1 METYKEMLQNI
12 NTYFGTL
19 GKTRNNGTMS
29 EKKQI
34 VENVKSTL
42 KKVIREGI
50 ELPNNDRR
58 QIRDKVAKLKKWY
71 NNTENRR
78 PTAKGRGREY
88 GEVYQSRRNFSRILT
103 NRLTRSKSPTYT
115 RMNHPG
121 IHPALAGI
129 GGQGAPQS
137 RTRKVYSPPASGSW
151 PLLKKSRRFWTVKVI
166 PSSRGKAT
174 ISTLTGLEGGKLS
187 ASHKNVTVGVAGR
200 SPLQEAL
207 REAEKKYE
215 EKKSKDGYTEVRSVH
230 RGTNNEL
237 KSINN
242 FVPR

>member
-12 NTYFGTL
+12 NTYFGAL
-19 GKTRNNGTMS
+19 GKKRSNGTMS

-42 KKVIREGI
+42 KKAIREGI

-78 PTAKGRGREY
+78 PTAQGRGREY

-129 GGQGAPQS
+129 GGQTASQS

-166 PSSRGKAT
+166 PSPSRGKAT
-174 ISTLTGLEGGKLS
+174 VSTLTGLEGGKLS
-187 ASHKNVTVGVAGR
+187 ASDKNVTDGVAGR

-207 REAEKKYE
+207 REAEKKYQ
-215 EKKSKDGYTEVRSVH
+215 EKKEDGYAEVRSVH
-230 RGTNNEL
+230 RNRNNEL

-242 FVPR
+242 FVPN